1 MWHIFIFRTI
11 FFNKMD
17 GPLHECN
24 NIIYLDFSNNYCH
37 HISPQ
42 ALQIQTQL
50 RVLNFSRNY
59 VGQSFQDDNSG
70 EIMGRNS
77 KLAFLNLHDTKI
89 TTLPRHVFIHNSM
102 IKYLNI
108 STDWTHGVLIFVTCL
123 SFNFWI
129 CWQLNIWTQWVG
141 HWFYFPSTKI
151 SLLLFK
157 EILYLVREPFLF
169 KLDK

>member
-1 MWHIFIFRTI
+1 MKLQYHFGKLNIGQCNVTHLH
-11 FFNKMD
+11 FFLTKWMA
-17 GPLHECN
+17 HECN

-50 RVLNFSRNY
+50 RVLNFSRNH

-70 EIMGRNS
+70 EILGRNS
-77 KLAFLNLHDTKI
+77 KLAFLNLHDNKI
-89 TTLPRHVFIHNSM
+89 TTLPRHVFIQNSM

-129 CWQLNIWTQWVG
+129 C
-141 HWFYFPSTKI
+141 
-151 SLLLFK
+151 
-157 EILYLVREPFLF
+157 
-169 KLDK
+169 